1 MRITNVIICSKNY
14 LNVLFVIFFS
24 IAPDCNFVDIMGLN
38 FKNLTRKTSSDK
50 MLCDKGFKFV
60 KNPKY

>member
-1 MRITNVIICSKNY
+1 MRIKKVIICSKNY
-14 LNVLFVIFFS
+14 LNVLCVVFFS
-24 IAPDCNFVDIMGLN
+24 IPPDCILLEIMGLN